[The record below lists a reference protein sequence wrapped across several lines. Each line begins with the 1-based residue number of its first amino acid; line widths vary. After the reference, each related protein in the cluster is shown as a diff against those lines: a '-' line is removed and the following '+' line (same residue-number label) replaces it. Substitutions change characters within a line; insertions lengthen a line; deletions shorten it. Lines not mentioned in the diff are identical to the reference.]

1 MYMRGFCVFNDARVL
16 NKFRI
21 ICEICVICGL
31 SFSSS
36 CLRVFVVHK
45 CFLRI
50 IEPMQPVESRL
61 RSHVTLFLCTVLHA
75 FTHAYGSM
83 LVPLY
88 LLMVADLHLPGVKR
102 ASLLLTL
109 YSFVYCAGS
118 FGAGVLADRF
128 NRKLLLGIGLLGNAL
143 AIALIGLTRSY
154 ELMLLWAILGGLSG
168 TVFHPAAGAL
178 VAGHYPKSPGMAI
191 GLLGIG
197 SGIGFFVGP
206 KYSGWRAQV
215 AHWSWTGW
223 QIAQWQKPCV
233 ELGLAGVIVG
243 LLFLLIAKE
252 TVHQPSHANRQPLGR
267 GMSLRVMAIGGLLGC
282 RDFAG
287 VAGLSLAGIYLLRA
301 HHFSTKETGAVL
313 GMMMLLSVVVNP
325 TLIWLTPGPRRLTA
339 LRVILILGGVIAAT
353 IPFFP
358 ARFALLI
365 LCAFQTCQMGSYA
378 ISDSALL
385 ERWPAGMRGRGYGL
399 FFTIAGTMSSMG
411 PLLIGAWTDAL
422 GVRAD
427 SAHGYILP
435 FALLGAGM
443 MIATLA
449 TPIIHRL
456 GPAINKVE
464 PITETMP
471 GTLEPVG

>member
-1 MYMRGFCVFNDARVL
+1 MTDA
-16 NKFRI
+16 K
-21 ICEICVICGL
+21 
-31 SFSSS
+31 
-36 CLRVFVVHK
+36 
-45 CFLRI
+45 
-50 IEPMQPVESRL
+50 SRL
-61 RSHVTLFLCTVLHA
+61 RSHVTLFLCAVLHA
-75 FTHAYGSM
+75 FTHAYGTM

-102 ASLLLTL
+102 ASLLLTV
-109 YSFVYCAGS
+109 YSFVYCVGS
-118 FGAGVLADRF
+118 YFAGVLADRF
-128 NRKLLLGIGLLGNAL
+128 NRKLLLGIGLLGNAI
-143 AIALIGLTRSY
+143 AIAGIGLSRNY
-154 ELMLLWAILGGLSG
+154 ELMLLWAVLGGLSG
-168 TVFHPAAGAL
+168 TIFHPAAGAL

-197 SGIGFFVGP
+197 SGVGFFVGP
-206 KYSGWRAQV
+206 KFSGWRAQ
-215 AHWSWTGW
+215 AAQWSWSGW
-223 QIAQWQKPCV
+223 DIAQWQKPCV
-233 ELGLAGVIVG
+233 ELGIAGILVG
-243 LLFLLIAKE
+243 LVFLLIAKE
-252 TVHQPSHANRQPLGR
+252 TAHVHSAGKRQPLGR
-267 GMSLRVMAIGGLLGC
+267 AWSMRVMLIGALLGC

-313 GMMMLLSVVVNP
+313 GMMMLLSVVVSP
-325 TLIWLTPGPRRLTA
+325 TLVWLTPGSRRLAA
-339 LRVILILGGVIAAT
+339 LRAILILGGVIAAL

-358 ARFALLI
+358 ARFALLV

-378 ISDSALL
+378 ISDAALL
-385 ERWPAGMRGRGYGL
+385 ERWPAGVRGRGYGL
-399 FFTIAGTMSSMG
+399 FFTIAGTMSSTG
-411 PLLIGAWTDAL
+411 PLLMGAWTDAL

-443 MIATLA
+443 LIATLA